1 MVPKATNYQEQL
13 RAEVA
18 AGTAPDV
25 FWIPGT
31 DVADFATRGLI
42 LNISD
47 LAAGTEGFDAAAFY
61 PGPMYHLTFNPE
73 RQRQRR

>member
-1 MVPKATNYQEQL
+1 MLKTEI
-13 RAEVA
+13 A

-42 LNISD
+42 LNMAD
-47 LAAGTEGFDAAAFY
+47 LAAGTEGFTWTTSTPARCS
-61 PGPMYHLTFNPE
+61 T
-73 RQRQRR
+73 